1 MPKVFHAITIAAVTS
16 AGLLVLSAKSFTGL
30 LCDRDRLLGGADSG
44 RGGTGS
50 GRPPTRGACTTSS
63 PADQQRIRCGHQRRI
78 APRSEVLHCREQSSL
93 SA

>member
-16 AGLLVLSAKSFTGL
+16 AGLLVLSASPSLACYVTATA
-30 LCDRDRLLGGADSG
+30 CSEAPTVGAVAPAPVAHRRASLYNVV
-44 RGGTGS
+44 
-50 GRPPTRGACTTSS
+50 